1 MANYA
6 EEMLEDEVILSFR
19 DPANSTVS
27 TVAQD

>member
-1 MANYA
+1 MAGYGK
-6 EEMLEDEVILSFR
+6 EMLEEEVILSFR